1 MKENLCVYCLLKTKK
16 DMADVLIAIMKHQGF
31 DVDWAE
37 NGAVAVDLASRSNYD
52 CMVFDIMM
60 PVKDGITALQEVRAA
75 GDVTPVIML
84 TAKSEVDDRITG
96 LDAGAD
102 DYLTKP
108 FAIGELLARIRSL
121 TRRGKDFTPSTL
133 SAGSTSLDTE
143 EQELSAH
150 NSIRLSGKE
159 TKLMKLLMLHNGKP
173 LSTSYIFQKI
183 WSGEEGVDESVVWIY
198 ISYLREKLSAIN
210 SDLAIT
216 GEEGKDFKLTLRE
229 EP

>member
-1 MKENLCVYCLLKTKK
+1 MRLLLAEDEK
-16 DMADVLIAIMKHQGF
+16 DMADVLLAIFKHQGF
-31 DVDWAE
+31 EADWAE
-37 NGAVAVDLASRSNYD
+37 NGAIAVDLAQKKNYD
-52 CMVFDIMM
+52 CMIFDIMM
-60 PVKDGITALQEVRAA
+60 PVKDGITALKELREA

-96 LDAGAD
+96 LDSGAD

-121 TRRGKDFTPSTL
+121 TRRNKDFTPTILST
-133 SAGSTSLDTE
+133 GSTSLDTE

-159 TKLMKLLMLHNGKP
+159 TKLMKLFMLNENKE
-173 LSTSYIFQKI
+173 LSTSYLFQKI

-210 SDLAIT
+210 SDLSIF
-216 GEEGKDFKLTLRE
+216 GEEGQSFRLALRE
-229 EP
+229 D

>member
-1 MKENLCVYCLLKTKK
+1 MK
-16 DMADVLIAIMKHQGF
+16 
-31 DVDWAE
+31 
-37 NGAVAVDLASRSNYD
+37 
-52 CMVFDIMM
+52 
-60 PVKDGITALQEVRAA
+60 
-75 GDVTPVIML
+75 VI
-84 TAKSEVDDRITG
+84 VDDKIPFIKE
-96 LDAGAD
+96 AIEKIAD
-102 DYLTKP
+102 EVVYAP
-108 FAIGELLARIRSL
+108 
-121 TRRGKDFTPSTL
+121 GKDFTPSTL

-210 SDLAIT
+210 SDLAIA

>member
-1 MKENLCVYCLLKTKK
+1 M
-16 DMADVLIAIMKHQGF
+16 I
-31 DVDWAE
+31 
-37 NGAVAVDLASRSNYD
+37 
-52 CMVFDIMM
+52 FDIMM
-60 PVKDGITALQEVRAA
+60 PVKDGITALKELREA

-96 LDAGAD
+96 LDSGAD

-121 TRRGKDFTPSTL
+121 TRRNKDFTPTIL

-159 TKLMKLLMLHNGKP
+159 TKLMKLFMLNENKE
-173 LSTSYIFQKI
+173 LSTSYLFQKI

-210 SDLAIT
+210 SDLSIF
-216 GEEGKDFKLTLRE
+216 GEEGQSFRLALRE
-229 EP
+229 D

>member
-1 MKENLCVYCLLKTKK
+1 MRILLAEDEK

-37 NGAVAVDLASRSNYD
+37 NGAVAVDLTSRTNYD

-121 TRRGKDFTPSTL
+121 TRRGKDFTP
-133 SAGSTSLDTE
+133 
-143 EQELSAH
+143 
-150 NSIRLSGKE
+150 
-159 TKLMKLLMLHNGKP
+159 
-173 LSTSYIFQKI
+173 
-183 WSGEEGVDESVVWIY
+183 
-198 ISYLREKLSAIN
+198 
-210 SDLAIT
+210 
-216 GEEGKDFKLTLRE
+216 
-229 EP
+229 

>member
-1 MKENLCVYCLLKTKK
+1 MRLLLAEDEK
-16 DMADVLIAIMKHQGF
+16 DMADVLLAIFKHQGF
-31 DVDWAE
+31 EADWAE
-37 NGAVAVDLASRSNYD
+37 NGAIAVDLAQKKNYD
-52 CMVFDIMM
+52 CMIFDIMM
-60 PVKDGITALQEVRAA
+60 PVKDGITALKELRDA

-96 LDAGAD
+96 LDSGAD
-102 DYLTKP
+102 DYLAKP

-121 TRRGKDFTPSTL
+121 TRRNKDFTPTIL

-159 TKLMKLLMLHNGKP
+159 TKLMKLFMLNENKE
-173 LSTSYIFQKI
+173 LSTSYLFQKI

-210 SDLAIT
+210 SDLSIY
-216 GEEGKDFKLTLRE
+216 GEEGQSFRLALRE
-229 EP
+229 E

>member
-1 MKENLCVYCLLKTKK
+1 
-16 DMADVLIAIMKHQGF
+16 MADVLLAIFKHQGF
-31 DVDWAE
+31 EADWAE
-37 NGAVAVDLASRSNYD
+37 NGAIAVDLAQKKNYD
-52 CMVFDIMM
+52 CMIFDIMM
-60 PVKDGITALQEVRAA
+60 PVKDGITALKELREA

-96 LDAGAD
+96 LDSGAD

-121 TRRGKDFTPSTL
+121 TRRNKDFTPTIL

-159 TKLMKLLMLHNGKP
+159 TKLMKLFMLNENKE
-173 LSTSYIFQKI
+173 LSTSYLFQKI
-183 WSGEEGVDESVVWIY
+183 WSGEEGGDESVVWIY

-210 SDLAIT
+210 SDLSIF
-216 GEEGKDFKLTLRE
+216 GEEGQSFRLALRE
-229 EP
+229 D

>member
-1 MKENLCVYCLLKTKK
+1 MRLLLAEDEK
-16 DMADVLIAIMKHQGF
+16 DMADVLLAIFKHQGF
-31 DVDWAE
+31 EADWAE
-37 NGAVAVDLASRSNYD
+37 NGAIAVDMAQKKNYD
-52 CMVFDIMM
+52 CMIFDIMM
-60 PVKDGITALQEVRAA
+60 PVKDGITALKELREA

-96 LDAGAD
+96 LDSGAD

-121 TRRGKDFTPSTL
+121 TRRNKDFTPTILST
-133 SAGSTSLDTE
+133 GSTSLDTE

-159 TKLMKLLMLHNGKP
+159 TKLMKLFMLNENKE
-173 LSTSYIFQKI
+173 LSTSYLFQKI

-210 SDLAIT
+210 SDLSIF
-216 GEEGKDFKLTLRE
+216 GEEGQSFRLALRE
-229 EP
+229 D

>member
-1 MKENLCVYCLLKTKK
+1 MRLLLAEDEK
-16 DMADVLIAIMKHQGF
+16 DMADVLLAIFKHQGF
-31 DVDWAE
+31 EVDWAE
-37 NGAVAVDLASRSNYD
+37 NGAIAVDLAQKKNYD
-52 CMVFDIMM
+52 CMIFDIMM
-60 PVKDGITALQEVRAA
+60 PVKDGITALKELREA

-96 LDAGAD
+96 LDSGAD

-121 TRRGKDFTPSTL
+121 TRRNKDFTPTIL

-159 TKLMKLLMLHNGKP
+159 TKLMKLFMLNENKE
-173 LSTSYIFQKI
+173 LSTSYLFQKI

-210 SDLAIT
+210 SDLSIF
-216 GEEGKDFKLTLRE
+216 GEEGQSFRLALRE
-229 EP
+229 D

>member
-1 MKENLCVYCLLKTKK
+1 MRLLLAEDEK
-16 DMADVLIAIMKHQGF
+16 DMADVLLAIFKHQGF
-31 DVDWAE
+31 EADWAE
-37 NGAVAVDLASRSNYD
+37 NGAIAVDLAQKKNYD
-52 CMVFDIMM
+52 CMIFDIMM
-60 PVKDGITALQEVRAA
+60 PVKDGITALKELREA

-96 LDAGAD
+96 LDSGAD

-121 TRRGKDFTPSTL
+121 TRRNKDFTPTIL

-159 TKLMKLLMLHNGKP
+159 TKLMKLFMLNENKE
-173 LSTSYIFQKI
+173 LSTSYLFQKI

-210 SDLAIT
+210 SDLSIF
-216 GEEGKDFKLTLRE
+216 GEEGPSFRLALRE
-229 EP
+229 D

>member
-1 MKENLCVYCLLKTKK
+1 
-16 DMADVLIAIMKHQGF
+16 MADVLIAIMKHQGF

-37 NGAVAVDLASRSNYD
+37 NGAVAVDLASRTNYD

-60 PVKDGITALQEVRAA
+60 PVKDGITALKEVRAA

-159 TKLMKLLMLHNGKP
+159 TKLMKLLMLHHGKT

>member
-1 MKENLCVYCLLKTKK
+1 MRLLLAEDEK
-16 DMADVLIAIMKHQGF
+16 DMADVLLAIFKHQGF
-31 DVDWAE
+31 EADWAE
-37 NGAVAVDLASRSNYD
+37 NGALAVDLAQKNNYD
-52 CMVFDIMM
+52 CMILDIMM
-60 PVKDGITALQEVRAA
+60 PVKDGITALKEIRDA

-96 LDAGAD
+96 LDSGAD

-108 FAIGELLARIRSL
+108 FAIGELLARVRSL
-121 TRRGKDFTPSTL
+121 TRRNKDFTPTTL

-159 TKLMKLLMLHNGKP
+159 TKLMKLFMLNENKD
-173 LSTSYIFQKI
+173 LSTSYLFQKI

-210 SDLAIT
+210 SDLSIY
-216 GEEGKDFKLTLRE
+216 GEEGKSFRLALRE
-229 EP
+229 E

>member
-1 MKENLCVYCLLKTKK
+1 
-16 DMADVLIAIMKHQGF
+16 MADVLLAIFKHQGF
-31 DVDWAE
+31 EADWAE
-37 NGAVAVDLASRSNYD
+37 NGAIAVDLAQKKNYD
-52 CMVFDIMM
+52 CMIFDIMM
-60 PVKDGITALQEVRAA
+60 PVKDGITALKELRET

-96 LDAGAD
+96 LDSGAD

-121 TRRGKDFTPSTL
+121 TRRNKDFTPTIL

-159 TKLMKLLMLHNGKP
+159 TKLMKLFMLNENKE
-173 LSTSYIFQKI
+173 LSTSYLFQKI

-210 SDLAIT
+210 SDLSIF
-216 GEEGKDFKLTLRE
+216 GEEGQSFRLALRE
-229 EP
+229 D

>member
-1 MKENLCVYCLLKTKK
+1 
-16 DMADVLIAIMKHQGF
+16 MADVLLAIFKHQGF
-31 DVDWAE
+31 EADWAE
-37 NGAVAVDLASRSNYD
+37 NGAIAVDLAQKKNYD
-52 CMVFDIMM
+52 CMIFDIMM
-60 PVKDGITALQEVRAA
+60 PVKDGITALKELREA

-96 LDAGAD
+96 LDSGAD

-121 TRRGKDFTPSTL
+121 TRRNKDFTPTIL
-133 SAGSTSLDTE
+133 SAVSTSLDTE

-159 TKLMKLLMLHNGKP
+159 TKLMKLFMLNENKE
-173 LSTSYIFQKI
+173 LSTSYLFQKI

-210 SDLAIT
+210 SDLSIF
-216 GEEGKDFKLTLRE
+216 GEEGQSFRLALRE
-229 EP
+229 D

>member
-1 MKENLCVYCLLKTKK
+1 MISSLSQYGNQCQ
-16 DMADVLIAIMKHQGF
+16 HQ
-31 DVDWAE
+31 
-37 NGAVAVDLASRSNYD
+37 
-52 CMVFDIMM
+52 
-60 PVKDGITALQEVRAA
+60 
-75 GDVTPVIML
+75 
-84 TAKSEVDDRITG
+84 
-96 LDAGAD
+96 
-102 DYLTKP
+102 
-108 FAIGELLARIRSL
+108 
-121 TRRGKDFTPSTL
+121 

-210 SDLAIT
+210 SDLAIA

>member
-1 MKENLCVYCLLKTKK
+1 
-16 DMADVLIAIMKHQGF
+16 MADVLLAIFKHQGF
-31 DVDWAE
+31 EADWAE
-37 NGAVAVDLASRSNYD
+37 NGAIAVDLAQKKNYD
-52 CMVFDIMM
+52 CMIFDIMM
-60 PVKDGITALQEVRAA
+60 PVKDGITALKELREA

-96 LDAGAD
+96 LDSGAD

-121 TRRGKDFTPSTL
+121 TRRNKDFTPTIL
-133 SAGSTSLDTE
+133 SASSTSLDTE

-159 TKLMKLLMLHNGKP
+159 TKLMKLFMLNENKE
-173 LSTSYIFQKI
+173 LSTSYLFQKI

-210 SDLAIT
+210 SDLSIF
-216 GEEGKDFKLTLRE
+216 GEEGQSFRLALRE
-229 EP
+229 D

>member
-1 MKENLCVYCLLKTKK
+1 
-16 DMADVLIAIMKHQGF
+16 
-31 DVDWAE
+31 
-37 NGAVAVDLASRSNYD
+37 
-52 CMVFDIMM
+52 
-60 PVKDGITALQEVRAA
+60 
-75 GDVTPVIML
+75 ML

-159 TKLMKLLMLHNGKP
+159 TKLMKLLMLHHGKT

-210 SDLAIT
+210 SDLAIA